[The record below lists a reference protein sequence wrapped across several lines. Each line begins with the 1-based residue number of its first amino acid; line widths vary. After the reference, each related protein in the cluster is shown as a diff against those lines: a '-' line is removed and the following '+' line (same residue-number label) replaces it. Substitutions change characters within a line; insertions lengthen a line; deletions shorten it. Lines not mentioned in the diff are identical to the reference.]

1 MVSEQAQLT
10 LSGKPLYIGPAGWS
24 YEDSKG
30 IVYPDAGGRFDVLGY
45 VSQFYNTLEV
55 NVSFYRFPTR
65 QMSHSWVRRVADPE
79 HFLFTYKLNQRFT
92 HQRGE
97 PYSPQEVREFKDGIE
112 PVAQARMLGALL
124 AQFPWSFRY
133 NDESVDHLKRIRG
146 DFGEY
151 PIAVEVRHRS
161 WEQPEAASQLR
172 DLGLNLCTVDQP
184 RIASNIRPLDVT
196 TGPIAYVRLHGRN
209 TAKWFADEA
218 ESWERYDYFYP
229 QDQLEE
235 VSQHVR
241 KLAESADR
249 IFLIANNH
257 YKGQGAANA
266 LQLRHMLTEQL
277 VDVPPTMVEHYPA
290 LSKIARASSPPPQ
303 QQRQLF

>member
-1 MVSEQAQLT
+1 MVSQQAQLT
-10 LSGKPLYIGPAGWS
+10 VKGKPLYIGPAGWS

-30 IVYPDAGGRFDVLGY
+30 IVYPDAGSKFDVLSY
-45 VSQFYNTLEV
+45 VSQFYNALEV

-65 QMSHSWVRRVADPE
+65 RLSDSWVRRVADPE

-92 HQRGE
+92 HQRAE
-97 PYSPQEVREFKDGIE
+97 PYSAQDIREFKDGIE
-112 PVAQARMLGALL
+112 PAAQARMLGALL

-133 NDESVDHLKRIRG
+133 SDESVDYLKRIRE
-146 DFGEY
+146 DFGAY
-151 PIAVEVRHRS
+151 PVAVEVRHRS
-161 WEQPEAASQLR
+161 WELPEAAGDLR

-184 RIASNIRPLDVT
+184 RITSNLRPLDVT

-209 TAKWFADEA
+209 TAKWFSDEA

-235 VSQHVR
+235 VAQHVS

-249 IFLIANNH
+249 IFVIANNH

-266 LQLRHMLTEQL
+266 LQLRHMLSEQP
-277 VDVPPTMVEHYPA
+277 VDVPPTMMQHYPVLA
-290 LSKIARASSPPPQ
+290 KIARTPPPPRQ

>member
-1 MVSEQAQLT
+1 MVVSQSQLT
-10 LSGKPLYIGPAGWS
+10 LHGKPLYIGPAGWS
-24 YEDSKG
+24 YQDAKG
-30 IVYPDAGGRFDVLGY
+30 IVYPDAGSKFDVLAY
-45 VSQFYNTLEV
+45 VSQFFNTLEV

-65 QMSHSWVRRVADPE
+65 KMSDSWVRRVADPD

-92 HQRGE
+92 HQRADG
-97 PYSPQEVREFKDGIE
+97 YSHQDVREFKDGIQ
-112 PVAQARMLGALL
+112 PAADARMLGALL

-133 NDESVDHLKRIRG
+133 NNEAIDYLKGIKQ
-146 DFGEY
+146 DFAEY
-151 PIAVEVRHRS
+151 PVAVEVRHRS
-161 WEQPEAASQLR
+161 WEQPEAAGQLR

-184 RIASNIRPLDVT
+184 QIASNIRPLDVT

-209 TAKWFADEA
+209 QEKWFAEDI

-229 QDQLEE
+229 QDQLDE

-249 IFLIANNH
+249 IFVIANNH

-266 LQLRHMLTEQL
+266 LQLRHMLTEQP
-277 VDVPPTMVEHYPA
+277 VDVPPTMVQHYPM
-290 LSKIARASSPPPQ
+290 LSRIARTPVPPRQ
-303 QQRQLF
+303 QQQQLF